1 MKKATRIGEELH
13 IKFFVPSGDFSIVLQ
28 QVKALTG
35 RRWDAG
41 QKLWVAPCIQENI
54 DFLKMVG
61 FEVEGIEDKPL
72 PFVIQSPR
80 KEVDRSKLPSN
91 LRPYQ
96 IEAIE
101 FMEAVNWRGFIS
113 LAPRMGKSICAL
125 CGWMLHDEF
134 APILIICPA
143 SVKINWQREIYKWTK
158 KKAHIISG
166 TTPYPLPNVRFYI
179 INYDILHQWRNI
191 LPKPEYLIADE
202 CFPYKTRITTED
214 GIKEL
219 GWMCNHRYS
228 GKVLA
233 FNTDNMNWEYKHVT
247 NWISKHTNE
256 TIKIFTSTCA
266 YIECTPNHNIYILR
280 NGISCI
286 KRADEITIDDRI
298 IAVPRNVKNNGIA
311 PDFGYLQYQAIL
323 GMALGDASL
332 QMATNMCRLSFTQGD
347 AQKEYLQYKVS
358 ILHNMIGAGRKLRRG
373 VSGYNTEKAVWMI
386 ATKCST
392 AFTDLRKKLYPKG
405 ILSISNVIEDITP
418 ITLAFWYM
426 DDGHISTKWNYC
438 DLSTHS
444 FTEEENKLILKMLE
458 DKFGICGFLK
468 YEKRCNKYYI
478 AFHSEATRKLSALVA
493 PYIPECMQYKLC
505 PNDRGKFINLQYD
518 TVKYSTMAPIR
529 IERVYHEKPL
539 KVFDITV
546 EDNHN
551 YLVGEGCLVS
561 NCHRVSN
568 VSMNKIV
575 QKKTVKVPV
584 KCTEAF
590 RTLAKNTP
598 HIAMLSGTP
607 ATSRVWQLW
616 VGLNILA
623 PNEFSNEYKFKWRY
637 CDPKHTGFG
646 YVFEGLSNGEELHA
660 KLSRFMYRKTREE
673 VFTDLPE
680 ESHEF
685 VQVEIDMK
693 AYEADLNDFKKW
705 YAKHK
710 DISDEELEEKLS
722 SFASLGYSKKRTAII
737 EWITDFCESG
747 EQIVVF
753 AWHRDV
759 VEDLFNAF
767 RKKAVMMYG
776 GMGAV
781 LKQKAIDDFNA
792 GKKQIFIANIA
803 SAKEGITLAGA
814 NTVAYVEFPRTAG
827 DLEQSSQR
835 VWLPGKQNKL
845 QYIYF
850 CAVDLEEARIDKLRK
865 RAKILSKALDGVEV
879 EIMTD
884 RVREMLE

>member
-1 MKKATRIGEELH
+1 MKKATRIGDDLY
-13 IKFFVPSGDFSIVLQ
+13 IKFFVPSEDFSIVLQ

-41 QKLWVAPCIQENI
+41 QKLWVAPCIQENV

-101 FMEAVNWRGFIS
+101 FMEAVCWRGFIS

-158 KKAHIISG
+158 KKAHIVSG
-166 TTPYPLPNVRFYI
+166 TAVYPLPDVRFHI
-179 INYDILHQWRNI
+179 INYDILASWIGSLPTYNYII
-191 LPKPEYLIADE
+191 LDE
-202 CFPYKTRITTED
+202 SHRASNTT
-214 GIKEL
+214 L
-219 GWMCNHRYS
+219 S
-228 GKVLA
+228 KVV
-233 FNTDNMNWEYKHVT
+233 D
-247 NWISKHTNE
+247 
-256 TIKIFTSTCA
+256 
-266 YIECTPNHNIYILR
+266 
-280 NGISCI
+280 
-286 KRADEITIDDRI
+286 
-298 IAVPRNVKNNGIA
+298 
-311 PDFGYLQYQAIL
+311 
-323 GMALGDASL
+323 
-332 QMATNMCRLSFTQGD
+332 
-347 AQKEYLQYKVS
+347 
-358 ILHNMIGAGRKLRRG
+358 
-373 VSGYNTEKAVWMI
+373 
-386 ATKCST
+386 
-392 AFTDLRKKLYPKG
+392 
-405 ILSISNVIEDITP
+405 
-418 ITLAFWYM
+418 
-426 DDGHISTKWNYC
+426 
-438 DLSTHS
+438 
-444 FTEEENKLILKMLE
+444 
-458 DKFGICGFLK
+458 
-468 YEKRCNKYYI
+468 
-478 AFHSEATRKLSALVA
+478 
-493 PYIPECMQYKLC
+493 
-505 PNDRGKFINLQYD
+505 
-518 TVKYSTMAPIR
+518 
-529 IERVYHEKPL
+529 
-539 KVFDITV
+539 
-546 EDNHN
+546 
-551 YLVGEGCLVS
+551 
-561 NCHRVSN
+561 
-568 VSMNKIV
+568 
-575 QKKTVKVPV
+575 KKTIKVPV

-616 VGLNILA
+616 VGLNTLA

-693 AYEADLNDFKKW
+693 AYEADLNDFKQW

-776 GMGAV
+776 GMSAV

-865 RAKILSKALDGVEV
+865 RAKILSKALDGIEV